1 MRRVVC
7 SGSFDPVTIGHIDII
22 GRAARQYDEVVAAVL
37 NNVNK
42 RGLFTV
48 PEKLDMLRECTRDIE
63 NVRVTEFDGLLVDFC
78 RRNGIDMI
86 IRSLRSVSDFDYEL
100 QIAQMNYRLSGVETM
115 FMTANPQYSF
125 LSSSLV
131 KEVAQYGGD
140 VSSLVSPYVEERL
153 REKFAGSDT
162 ARARGDASGPNGH
175 APDA

>member
-7 SGSFDPVTIGHIDII
+7 SGSFDPVTNGHIDII

-42 RGLFTV
+42 RGLFDV
-48 PEKLDMLRECTRDIE
+48 SEKIDMLRACTRDIE

-78 RRNGIDMI
+78 RSNGIDMI

-153 REKFAGSDT
+153 REKFANA
-162 ARARGDASGPNGH
+162 ARPRGEASGPNGR
-175 APDA
+175 APGA

>member
-7 SGSFDPVTIGHIDII
+7 PGSFDPVTNGHIDII

-37 NNVNK
+37 TNVNK

-48 PEKLDMLRECTRDIE
+48 EEKTAMLRECTADMG
-63 NVRVTEFDGLLVDFC
+63 NVVISQFNGLLVDFC
-78 RRNGIDMI
+78 RDNGIGSI

-100 QIAQMNYRLSGVETM
+100 QIAQMNYRLAGVETL

-131 KEVAQYGGD
+131 REIAQYGGD
-140 VSSLVSPYVEERL
+140 VSSLVTPNVEQRL
-153 REKFAGSDT
+153 REKYKT
-162 ARARGDASGPNGH
+162 RGEDG
-175 APDA
+175 

>member
-1 MRRVVC
+1 MRRVVYP
-7 SGSFDPVTIGHIDII
+7 GSFDPVTNGHIDII
-22 GRAARQYDEVVAAVL
+22 GRAARQYDEVIAAAL

-42 RGLFTV
+42 RGLF
-48 PEKLDMLRECTRDIE
+48 PLSEKLEMLRECTADLG
-63 NVRVTEFDGLLVDFC
+63 NVRVAEFDGLLVDFC
-78 RRNGIDMI
+78 RENDIAMI

-140 VSSLVSPYVEERL
+140 VSSLVTPNVEQRL
-153 REKFAGSDT
+153 RDT
-162 ARARGDASGPNGH
+162 YGVGPRPSAPENG
-175 APDA
+175 

>member
-7 SGSFDPVTIGHIDII
+7 SGSFDPVTNGHIDII

-48 PEKLDMLRECTRDIE
+48 PEKLDMLRECTRELD
-63 NVRVTEFDGLLVDFC
+63 NVRVAEFDGLLVDYC
-78 RRNGIDMI
+78 RANGIDMI

-140 VSSLVSPYVEERL
+140 VSSLVSPYVEARL
-153 REKFAGSDT
+153 REKYAEV
-162 ARARGDASGPNGH
+162 RRGGEPSR
-175 APDA
+175 